1 MARRHRTAARGV
13 FALLL
18 VAVLTGCAGVGT
30 ARDAESTSAAP
41 DAADLISTAPG
52 PTVVDSSGA
61 PLEPEYAEVVQ
72 AVQRALSDGDL
83 GRLRGLYHG
92 DDWAAQAELLSQ
104 QRIRDQV
111 LTLLRTHP
119 ANLGEGYIY
128 PGFSVTGWTG
138 LRDRADAA
146 LLDVAP
152 DELADPTTG
161 YSGYQTAF
169 FLDYNPPHD
178 AGGPLQWRGIATLP
192 GATD

>member
-13 FALLL
+13 LALLL
-18 VAVLTGCAGVGT
+18 AAVLTGCAGLGT
-30 ARDAESTSAAP
+30 AGDTEPTSAAP
-41 DAADLISTAPG
+41 DTADPISTGAG

-61 PLEPEYAEVVQ
+61 PLEPEYSEVVH
-72 AVQRALSDGDL
+72 AVYRALADGDL

-92 DDWAAQAELLSQ
+92 DDWAGQAELLSQ
-104 QRIRDQV
+104 QRVRDQV
-111 LTLLRTHP
+111 ITLLRTHP

-128 PGFSVTGWTG
+128 PGFSETGWTG

-152 DELADPTTG
+152 EDLADPVTG

-178 AGGPLQWRGIATLP
+178 AGGPLQWRGIAKLP
-192 GATD
+192 GISG